1 MASYALAALGTGFTW
16 LMTTLGASVVF
27 LLRGPARPGLQRMGL
42 GFASG
47 VMMAACVWSLLVPA
61 VNEATGPVW
70 LPVAG
75 GVAVGAGMLLFL
87 DLAQGRTGQAD
98 PRHGAGLFVLA
109 VALHNIPQGMAV
121 GLSCALAAAQTGGV
135 PWAGAVALALG
146 IGLDNLPEGAA
157 VSLPLYKAG
166 FTRRQSFGW
175 GVLSGAVEPV
185 SALAAVALADAIGPL
200 LPWLLSFAAGA
211 MLYVLAGELL
221 PETAGD
227 GSHGGTVGF
236 VAGFVLMMTVT
247 LALG

>member
-1 MASYALAALGTGFTW
+1 
-16 LMTTLGASVVF
+16 
-27 LLRGPARPGLQRMGL
+27 
-42 GFASG
+42 
-47 VMMAACVWSLLVPA
+47 
-61 VNEATGPVW
+61 
-70 LPVAG
+70 
-75 GVAVGAGMLLFL
+75 MLEMCIR
-87 DLAQGRTGQAD
+87 DR
-98 PRHGAGLFVLA
+98 
-109 VALHNIPQGMAV
+109 
-121 GLSCALAAAQTGGV
+121 